1 MKENENMVLKVDV
14 STNWGYNAGEMDTT
28 QAAGL
33 HSHFLPNSLCGFP
46 TARQQPTQTQCAP
59 GSVTRCGAPSPRQP
73 PESHPGRRRTGAAA
87 GQQHPEQPWHP
98 WVKRTPGDP
107 TEAEAEAGGHL
118 YRRENH
124 RQVPQ
129 DATWAPST
137 DVDLQNQRARESLTN
152 THTHTPGNP
161 DRNPV
166 KSVKIIER
174 VFDGDLVSKWRKVGL
189 QLPWL

>member
-107 TEAEAEAGGHL
+107 TEAEAEAEAGGHL

-129 DATWAPST
+129 DATCAPST

-152 THTHTPGNP
+152 THTHTHTWKPRQKP
-161 DRNPV
+161 REI
-166 KSVKIIER
+166 S
-174 VFDGDLVSKWRKVGL
+174 
-189 QLPWL
+189 